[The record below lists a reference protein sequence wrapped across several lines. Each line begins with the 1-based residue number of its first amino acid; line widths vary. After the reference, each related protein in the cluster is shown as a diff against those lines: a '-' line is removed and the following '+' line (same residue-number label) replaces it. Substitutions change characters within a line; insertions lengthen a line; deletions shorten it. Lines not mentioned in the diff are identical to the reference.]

1 MYRGELRELFNI
13 LVSMYRG
20 EVRELFNILVSMY
33 RGEVAELFNILQSY
47 FSFHVPRRS
56 SRTLQFLGQGSRSK
70 LLGQVRVNRFIE
82 SGGGRGVKGYNSRV
96 TKIGGGWRGG
106 KTL

>member
-1 MYRGELRELFNI
+1 MNFFKKLRFFSFH
-13 LVSMYRG
+13 VPR
-20 EVRELFNILVSMY
+20 RTK
-33 RGEVAELFNILQSY
+33 RTLQY

-106 KTL
+106 GDIIDPKREY